1 MMMMMMMIL
10 YRFNYY
16 LVLPKSNVKKIIQSS
31 AFTSTELNPTLDSII
46 TILNIYNQDAIK
58 FASFQVHKI
67 VVVTVSY
74 FIHKH
79 SYTYRLM
86 WIYIVLHIHSYLYTY
101 MHSFTYTY
109 LYT

>member
-1 MMMMMMMIL
+1 MKIVILMMIL
-10 YRFNYY
+10 YHFNYY

-31 AFTSTELNPTLDSII
+31 AFTSTELNPSLDSII

-58 FASFQVHKI
+58 FASFQVNKI
-67 VVVTVSY
+67 VVVAVSY

-86 WIYIVLHIHSYLYTY
+86 WIYIVLHIHSYI
-101 MHSFTYTY
+101 HICIV
-109 LYT
+109 

>member
-1 MMMMMMMIL
+1 MMMMVIL
-10 YRFNYY
+10 YHFNYY

-46 TILNIYNQDAIK
+46 TILNIYNQDVIK
-58 FASFQVHKI
+58 FASFQVNKI

-79 SYTYRLM
+79 NYT
-86 WIYIVLHIHSYLYTY
+86 
-101 MHSFTYTY
+101 
-109 LYT
+109 